1 MGRHQPFL
9 ATAVLI
15 HFVAMEVR
23 VLGAGCDVGRSCF
36 HLSFSGANL
45 LLDCGAHPGFADA
58 RRFPDF
64 ASLGPL
70 LSSLDAI
77 LISHFHLDHAAAL
90 PLLTEIL
97 RCTAPVYMTEPT
109 RDLAQLML
117 SDFISTS
124 AARRQHCPFTLSDA
138 RKCLSRVGLLRLGEI
153 TKIGKNGGIN
163 VTPYYAGHVLGA
175 VMLHITV
182 RKASVL
188 YSGDYSTRSDRHLR
202 SASVPF
208 GLSPDLFITEATY
221 CSTVRREGRR
231 PQEDAMM
238 KAVTDAVANGGKVL
252 VPISAFGR
260 VNAVCALFASHPDA
274 DLLKDV
280 PLYIVAGLA
289 SKANSAYDRFVEWTA
304 EAVNGDYHSCGEAA
318 IEVSTRKRQRTQCPF
333 VSRLQSF
340 NRNSHWEL
348 LEAPGPMILFA
359 TPGNMSTGLS
369 QDVFKLWASD
379 SRNVIVVP
387 GFCFSNTLASK
398 LLARQGVRDENSEVP
413 PVKCRL
419 VNMTFSSHA
428 DARGIVRTC
437 RKVKARAVMLVHGDK
452 GKILAFRKQLSDAL
466 QVECFAPSNGQIVKI
481 PMSPILRQDT
491 EPAGTPA
498 EDHMSDE
505 WSNLIKTYVE
515 HVGRLS

>member
-1 MGRHQPFL
+1 
-9 ATAVLI
+9 
-15 HFVAMEVR
+15 MEVR

-36 HLSFSGANL
+36 HLSFSGANV

-64 ASLGPL
+64 TSLGPL

-90 PLLTEIL
+90 PLLTETL
-97 RCTAPVYMTEPT
+97 RCTSPVYMTEPT

-117 SDFISTS
+117 CDFIATS
-124 AARRQHCPFTLSDA
+124 AARRQQCPFTLSDA
-138 RKCLSRVGLLRLGEI
+138 RKCLSRVRLLRLGETTTMGNNVEI
-153 TKIGKNGGIN
+153 S

-182 RKASVL
+182 GKASVL

-238 KAVTDAVANGGKVL
+238 KAVTDAVASGGKVL

-260 VNAVCALFASHPDA
+260 VNAICALLASHPDA
-274 DLLKDV
+274 DLLQDV
-280 PLYIVAGLA
+280 PLYVVAGLA

-304 EAVNGDYHSCGEAA
+304 EVVNGDCRGCGEEAN
-318 IEVSTRKRQRTQCPF
+318 EGFTRKSQQTQCPF

-340 NRNSHWEL
+340 NRNGHWEL

-379 SRNVIVVP
+379 SRNVVVVP
-387 GFCFSNTLASK
+387 GFCFSNTLTSK
-398 LLARQGVRDENSEVP
+398 LLAGHGVGDETEIP
-413 PVKCRL
+413 PVNCRL

-452 GKILAFRKQLSDAL
+452 GKILTFRKQLSEAL
-466 QVECFAPSNGQIVKI
+466 QVECFAPSNGQTVKI
-481 PMSPILRQDT
+481 PMSPIPRQDT
-491 EPAGTPA
+491 ESTGIPA
-498 EDHMSDE
+498 EDQLSDE
-505 WSNLIKTYVE
+505 WRNLITTYVE